1 MARNDQEKIAGQKLV
16 FQLGLPFILYT
27 LLIAIVIGGLVLL
40 SYTADSRAIGVAPQT
55 ITKNTRDSIV
65 AFFDQLTSLLT
76 IAAQSYDADDHTT
89 IDRIVSVNTTII
101 SLTVWSEDGKVLYQ
115 ANDPTLQEE
124 FASLGRGNKS
134 YLKSA
139 LQKKATITSEPYT
152 SEFNTPVVAMF
163 TPVFNVASGTPVI
176 LEATVDVSTLWE
188 LASNAG
194 KDGYATVYV
203 VDANG
208 VPIVS
213 NIQLDDAAKE
223 KLIPLLK
230 GRTDTGET
238 ARYDNADGT
247 PVAGATLVVPTLGWS
262 VTTEIE
268 ISKLIVS
275 TRQTLMSLI
284 FFSLAFILL
293 VLYSLFVFRKYLLI
307 PLSAFRS
314 YSEKMVRGEYDAR
327 IVVRSKNELSLLA
340 TVMNA
345 MAQSIQHQSSA
356 IVEKLQ
362 TTIQSLDQNSK
373 ILVRR
378 DIELSTAND
387 KLKSLDKAK
396 SEFVSIAAH
405 QLRTPLSAIKWAQQ
419 MLIDGELGPLTSEQA
434 TIVRQSQES
443 VTRMA
448 NLVND
453 LLSADHLEYDKVQYV
468 LIETDLVDVMTQILR
483 ELVPMAEER
492 AISLTFAPEVKN
504 AFIIGDASR
513 LKEAFLNVL
522 NNAIKYTPMRGAVTV
537 ALSIKDQ
544 VVLLRVKDSG
554 IGIPRTDRDR
564 LFEKFVRMDNAKKV
578 DANGSGLGLFIVKK
592 IIDAHHGK
600 IWFESEEGT
609 GTEFFIEFPLVVTK
623 SI

>member
-1 MARNDQEKIAGQKLV
+1 MQRTDQDTTGQKLV

-27 LLIAIVIGGLVLL
+27 LLIATVIGGLVLI
-40 SYTADSRAIGVAPQT
+40 SYTADSRAINVAPQA
-55 ITKNTRDSIV
+55 ITKTTRDAIIS
-65 AFFDQLTSLLT
+65 FFDQLTSLLT
-76 IAAQSYDADDHTT
+76 IAAQSYDPLDYTT
-89 IDRIVSVNTTII
+89 IDRMVSVNTTII
-101 SLTVWSEDGKVLYQ
+101 SLTIWSEDGKILYQ
-115 ANDPTLQEE
+115 ANDPTLQNE
-124 FASLGRGNKS
+124 FASLAQGNKS
-134 YLKSA
+134 YLKAA
-139 LQKKATITSEPYT
+139 LDKRSTITSPPYT
-152 SEFNTPVVAMF
+152 SEFNTPVVSMF
-163 TPVFNVASGTPVI
+163 TPVFNTASGTAVI

-188 LASNAG
+188 LVSNTG
-194 KDGYATVYV
+194 KDGYASIYV
-203 VDANG
+203 ADSNG
-208 VPIVS
+208 IPILS
-213 NIQLDDAAKE
+213 NIQLDQAARE
-223 KLIPLLK
+223 KLIPILNARK
-230 GRTDTGET
+230 DTGET
-238 ARYDNADGT
+238 VRYDNADGLE
-247 PVAGATLVVPTLGWS
+247 VAGATLVVPTLNWS

-268 ISKLIVS
+268 ISKLVVN
-275 TRQTLMSLI
+275 TRQTLFSLI
-284 FFSLAFILL
+284 FFSGAFILL
-293 VLYSLFVFRKYLLI
+293 VLYSVYVFRKYLLS
-307 PLSAFRS
+307 PLSAFKS
-314 YSEKMVRGEYDAR
+314 YSEKMVKGEYDAR
-327 IVVRSKNELSLLA
+327 IVVNSKNELSLLA

-345 MAQSIQHQSSA
+345 MAQSIQHQTSA

-468 LIETDLVDVMTQILR
+468 LVETDLVDVVTHIVR
-483 ELVPMAEER
+483 ELIPMAEER
-492 AISLTFAPEVKN
+492 SIALNFAPESKT

-513 LKEAFLNVL
+513 LKEAFLNVI
-522 NNAIKYTPMRGAVTV
+522 NNAIKYTPMRGVVTV
-537 ALSIKDQ
+537 SLAVANN
-544 VVLLRVKDSG
+544 VVLLQVKDSG

-600 IWFESEEGT
+600 IWFESEEGS
-609 GTEFFIEFPLVVTK
+609 GTEFFIEFPLIVPK
-623 SI
+623 NI

>member
-1 MARNDQEKIAGQKLV
+1 MARNDQDRKSEHKLV

-27 LLIAIVIGGLVLL
+27 LLIATVIGGLFLL
-40 SYTADSRAIGVAPQT
+40 SYTADSRAISLAPQT

-65 AFFDQLTSLLT
+65 QFFDQLTSLLT
-76 IAAQSYDADDHTT
+76 IAAESYDENDRTT
-89 IDRIVSVNTTII
+89 IDRIVSVNSTII
-101 SLTVWSEDGKVLYQ
+101 SLTVWSEDGKVIYQ
-115 ANDPTLQEE
+115 ANDPTLQDE
-124 FASLGRGNKS
+124 FKSLAQGNKS
-134 YLKSA
+134 FIKSA
-139 LQKKATITSEPYT
+139 LQKRSTITSEPYT
-152 SEFNTPVVAMF
+152 SEFNTPVVSMF
-163 TPVFNVASGTPVI
+163 TPVYKVASGTPIV
-176 LEATVDVSTLWE
+176 LEATVDVSTLWQ
-188 LASNAG
+188 LVSNAG
-194 KDGYATVYV
+194 KDGFASIYV
-203 VDANG
+203 ADQNG
-208 VPIVS
+208 VPILS
-213 NIQLDDAAKE
+213 NLQLDDSVKE
-223 KLIPLLK
+223 KLIPILN
-230 GRTDTGET
+230 GRKDTGET
-238 ARYDNADGT
+238 VRYLNVNGLE
-247 PVAGATLVVPTLGWS
+247 VAGATLVVPTLGWS
-262 VTTEIE
+262 VTSEIE
-268 ISKLIVS
+268 VSMLSVS

-284 FFSLAFILL
+284 FFSFAFVLL
-293 VLYSLFVFRKYLLI
+293 VLYSLYVFRKYLLL
-307 PLSAFRS
+307 PLSAFKS

-340 TVMNA
+340 NVMNA
-345 MAQSIQHQSSA
+345 MAQSIQHQTSA

-468 LIETDLVDVMTQILR
+468 LIETDLVEVVTQITR

-492 AISLTFAPEVKN
+492 AISLTFLPEAKN
-504 AFIIGDASR
+504 AMIIGDASR
-513 LKEAFLNVL
+513 LKEAFLNII
-522 NNAIKYTPMRGAVTV
+522 NNAIKYTPMRGSVT
-537 ALSIKDQ
+537 IKLL
-544 VVLLRVKDSG
+544 VTPTTATLRVKDSG
-554 IGIPRTDRDR
+554 IGIPRNDRDR

-592 IIDAHHGK
+592 IVDAHHGK

-623 SI
+623 NI

>member
-1 MARNDQEKIAGQKLV
+1 MQRPDHEKSSGQKLV
-16 FQLGLPFILYT
+16 FQLGLPFVLYT
-27 LLIAIVIGGLVLL
+27 ILIATVIGGLVLI
-40 SYTADSRAIGVAPQT
+40 SYTADSRVVSVAPQS
-55 ITKNTRDSIV
+55 ITKSVRDSIV
-65 AFFDQLTSLLT
+65 SFFDQLTSLLT
-76 IAAQSYDADDHTT
+76 IAAQSYDANDHTT
-89 IDRIVSVNTTII
+89 IDRMVSVNTTII
-101 SLTVWSEDGKVLYQ
+101 SLAVWSEDGTILYQ
-115 ANDPTLQEE
+115 ADDPTLQNTYV
-124 FASLGRGNKS
+124 SLGQSNKN
-134 YLKSA
+134 YLKTA
-139 LQKKATITSEPYT
+139 LEKRSTITSEPYV
-152 SEFNTPVVAMF
+152 SEFNTPVVSMF
-163 TPVFNVASGTPVI
+163 TPVFNVASGTPVV

-194 KDGYATVYV
+194 KDGYATIYV
-203 VDANG
+203 ADSSG
-208 VPIVS
+208 VPLLS
-213 NIQLDDAAKE
+213 NIELSDVDKE
-223 KLIPLLK
+223 ILTPLLQ
-230 GRTDTGET
+230 GRKNTGDT
-238 ARYDNADGT
+238 ARYANTRDVE
-247 PVAGATLVVPTLGWS
+247 VAGATLVVPTLGWS

-268 ISKLIVS
+268 ISKLVIN
-275 TRQTLMSLI
+275 TRQTLLSLI
-284 FFSLAFILL
+284 FFSGAFVLL
-293 VLYSLFVFRKYLLI
+293 VLYSVYVFRKYLLS
-307 PLSAFRS
+307 PLSAFKS
-314 YSEKMVRGEYDAR
+314 YSEKMVKGEYDAR
-327 IVVRSKNELSLLA
+327 IVVNSKNELSLLA

-345 MAQSIQHQSSA
+345 MAQSIQHQTSA

-378 DIELSTAND
+378 DIELSAAND

-468 LIETDLVDVMTQILR
+468 LIDTDLVDVVTHISR

-492 AISLTFAPEVKN
+492 SITLTFTPQTKTAY
-504 AFIIGDASR
+504 IIGDASR
-513 LKEAFLNVL
+513 LKEAFLNVI
-522 NNAIKYTPMRGAVTV
+522 NNAIKYTPMRGAVTIV
-537 ALSIKDQ
+537 LSVTDTT
-544 VVLLRVKDSG
+544 VVLKVKDTG

-592 IIDAHHGK
+592 IIDAHRGK

-609 GTEFFIEFPLVVTK
+609 GTEFFMEFPLVVPK
-623 SI
+623 NI